1 MSSGGCRPCGSRRS
15 AMGRGRRSFP
25 SRTCCAFAW
34 GGRSEPGPGVET
46 PVCTYET
53 HPPTAWVPGG
63 LGRRVLDR
71 GIAVRY
77 SGEWSRRRRVVDHVD
92 RFGVSMDPEL
102 LTAFDQLTRRRGY
115 KSRSEAIRD
124 IVRNAL
130 VEEEWREGDQPVIGT
145 VTLVYDHDS

>member
-1 MSSGGCRPCGSRRS
+1 MSSAGCRPCASRPS
-15 AMGRGRRSFP
+15 ETGRARRSFR
-25 SRTCCAFAW
+25 SRTCCGSASA
-34 GGRSEPGPGVET
+34 
-46 PVCTYET
+46 
-53 HPPTAWVPGG
+53 
-63 LGRRVLDR
+63 GRREGRDT
-71 GIAVRY
+71 A
-77 SGEWSRRRRVVDHVD
+77 VDHVD

-145 VTLVYDHDS
+145 VTLVYDHDSHHLAHEPMDVQHHHHEAIVCTTHVHMH